1 MRKGDIASRVKS
13 QFAILAPDVS
23 MTGGT
28 RICGARDGVRRGGAG
43 RGGKGTAVV
52 KWASCTVCVG
62 SCEGSGH
69 RRVPE
74 RNGTGAGWPV
84 GWRFSGWS
92 VALIR

>member
-1 MRKGDIASRVKS
+1 MFDDRWDQDPWGPGWGDTVQGDAV
-13 QFAILAPDVS
+13 
-23 MTGGT
+23 
-28 RICGARDGVRRGGAG
+28 
-43 RGGKGTAVV
+43 GKGPAVV

-62 SCEGSGH
+62 SSERG
-69 RRVPE
+69 RVTAECAE